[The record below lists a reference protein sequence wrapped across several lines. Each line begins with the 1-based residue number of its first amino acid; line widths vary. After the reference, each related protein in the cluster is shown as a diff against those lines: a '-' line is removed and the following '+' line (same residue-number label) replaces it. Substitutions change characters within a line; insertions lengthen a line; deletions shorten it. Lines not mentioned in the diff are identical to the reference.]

1 MISKGYHYVI
11 NLGIACNFY
20 ISIDAVYS
28 GSRARRSIVASALKG
43 IWILPSA

>member
-20 ISIDAVYS
+20 ISMDPVYPRS
-28 GSRARRSIVASALKG
+28 CARRYIIESELRE
-43 IWILPSA
+43 IWDI